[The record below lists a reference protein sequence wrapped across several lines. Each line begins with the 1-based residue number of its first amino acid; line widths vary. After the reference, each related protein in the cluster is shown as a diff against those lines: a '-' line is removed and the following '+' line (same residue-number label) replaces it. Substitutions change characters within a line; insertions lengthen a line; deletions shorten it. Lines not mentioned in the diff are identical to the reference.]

1 MSDTTEL
8 QALVDAAVA
17 SGDKHIYLPPRTW
30 VLDRGG
36 RADGG
41 PCVTFPPA
49 AAGLT
54 LVGAGQGAT
63 VLRMADDSPPST
75 RTLYAQAPGL
85 TLAGLTLDGGV
96 QADQDEHRAGLFATA
111 PGLRLIDV
119 EARGHTGDGVYLFTG
134 ADDALLSGCSAT
146 GNHRNGVTI
155 GGALTGATLLACRLT
170 SNGAQQ
176 FDTEPGAG
184 QVVSRL
190 RLVRCVLDALGASD
204 DYVLTLGGSSLA
216 GAGVDVLVDGC
227 TLNGPVNVVWGA
239 GVVLAGC
246 RGVNSTAK
254 PCVTMSRTG
263 SLRVSGCDLTATRA
277 RYGILVQGTGEGSTP
292 DAVIEDTCVTCLAPG
307 ATGLY
312 ASCVR
317 TFAARR
323 CVLVGAGAPSPGSA
337 GINVRAVAFDA
348 PAQRVAVEGCDVR
361 SFGDAGVTLSGNTR
375 VNADGTRTHAH
386 LAEVWVSGN
395 VVGNLPGQASQR
407 RGFVLD
413 DGTGI
418 ATRLLY
424 GPGNVLEATV
434 DVPTRLPD
442 GATAL

>member
-8 QALVDAAVA
+8 QALVDAAAA

-41 PCVTFPPA
+41 PCVTVPPS
-49 AAGLT
+49 AAGMTIL
-54 LVGAGQGAT
+54 GAGCGET
-63 VLRMADDSPPST
+63 VLRMADDSPPAT
-75 RTLYAQAPGL
+75 RTLYVAAPGV
-85 TLAGLTLDGGV
+85 TIGDLTLDGGT

-111 PGLRLIDV
+111 PGLRLLDV
-119 EARGHTGDGVYLFTG
+119 EAKGHTGDGVYLFSG
-134 ADDALLSGCSAT
+134 ADDVVLNGCTAS
-146 GNHRNGVTI
+146 GNHRNGVTV
-155 GGALTGATLLACRLT
+155 GAGLVGVTLLGCRLLG
-170 SNGAQQ
+170 NGAQQ

-204 DYVLTLGGSSLA
+204 DYVLTLGGSSPT
-216 GAGVDVLVDGC
+216 GAGLDVLVDGC
-227 TLNGPVNVVWGA
+227 GLNGPVNVVWGA
-239 GVVLAGC
+239 GVELRGC
-246 RGVNSTAK
+246 SGTNATAK
-254 PCVTMSRTG
+254 PSLTMSRTG
-263 SLRVSGCDLTATRA
+263 NLRVSGCDLTATRA
-277 RYGILVQGTGEGSTP
+277 RFGVLVQGTGEGSTP
-292 DAVIEDTCVTCLAPG
+292 DAVVEDTRVTCLAPG

-323 CVLVGAGAPSPGSA
+323 CVLVGAGAASPGSA
-337 GINVRAVAFDA
+337 GINVRAVTFDA
-348 PAQRVAVEGCDVR
+348 PAQRVTVEGCDVR
-361 SFGDAGVTLSGNTR
+361 SFGDAGVVLSGNTR

-442 GATAL
+442 GVTVL